1 MSKIAEKWRAF
12 RKWQERPYEVAP
24 MSEERH
30 CCMTCSTEFQG
41 NYCPRCGQSS
51 RIGRYSFKNAF
62 LLFLDVWG
70 LGNRSMFRTLRDL
83 IFRPGYMIRDYLSGM
98 QMAYFPPFKLFF
110 LLMALSLMV
119 ESGFNITGQNYFETS
134 RELVLKGF
142 SDSMDESAPQDA
154 EMQQINQASKERG
167 LMVLEY
173 AHRFPSVTVLLFVC
187 VMSGILYIFFR
198 KSPNIPNLR
207 FSELLVALVYTTDMF
222 SIYSILM
229 EFFGVNLTL
238 QSLAM
243 LLPIIPLKQ
252 MSGFSWWK
260 ILLIMLVLGVALI
273 IVFAMIGVVISFYAI
288 ATQ

>member
-1 MSKIAEKWRAF
+1 
-12 RKWQERPYEVAP
+12 
-24 MSEERH
+24 MSEEWH
-30 CCMTCSTEFQG
+30 CCMTCKTEFQG

-51 RIGRYSFKNAF
+51 RIGRYSFKKAF

-70 LGNRSMFRTLRDL
+70 LGNRGMFRTLRDL

-119 ESGFNITGQNYFETS
+119 ESGFNITGKNYFEAS

-154 EMQQINQASKERG
+154 EMQQINQESKERG
-167 LMVLEY
+167 LALLEY

-187 VMSGILYIFFR
+187 VLSGILYIFFR

-222 SIYSILM
+222 SIYSIVM
-229 EFFGVNLTL
+229 EFFGVNLTI

-243 LLPIIPLKQ
+243 LLPVIPLKQ

-260 ILLIMLVLGVALI
+260 ILLIMLVLGVALFI
-273 IVFAMIGVVISFYAI
+273 FFTMIGIVISVFAI
-288 ATQ
+288 ASQ

>member
-1 MSKIAEKWRAF
+1 
-12 RKWQERPYEVAP
+12 
-24 MSEERH
+24 
-30 CCMTCSTEFQG
+30 
-41 NYCPRCGQSS
+41 
-51 RIGRYSFKNAF
+51 
-62 LLFLDVWG
+62 
-70 LGNRSMFRTLRDL
+70 
-83 IFRPGYMIRDYLSGM
+83 
-98 QMAYFPPFKLFF
+98 
-110 LLMALSLMV
+110 
-119 ESGFNITGQNYFETS
+119 
-134 RELVLKGF
+134 
-142 SDSMDESAPQDA
+142 
-154 EMQQINQASKERG
+154 
-167 LMVLEY
+167 MVLEY
-173 AHRFPSVTVLLFVC
+173 AHRFPSMVVLLFVC

-252 MSGFSWWK
+252 MSGFPWWK

>member
-1 MSKIAEKWRAF
+1 
-12 RKWQERPYEVAP
+12 
-24 MSEERH
+24 
-30 CCMTCSTEFQG
+30 
-41 NYCPRCGQSS
+41 
-51 RIGRYSFKNAF
+51 
-62 LLFLDVWG
+62 
-70 LGNRSMFRTLRDL
+70 
-83 IFRPGYMIRDYLSGM
+83 
-98 QMAYFPPFKLFF
+98 
-110 LLMALSLMV
+110 
-119 ESGFNITGQNYFETS
+119 
-134 RELVLKGF
+134 
-142 SDSMDESAPQDA
+142 
-154 EMQQINQASKERG
+154 
-167 LMVLEY
+167 MVLEY